1 MRKPNKRKYPD
12 AMHEAMDI
20 PAYEKPPMDDG
31 SSPVGKKKEKK
42 NKHERSETKRFE
54 RREKRM
60 GSEPEYQ

>member
-1 MRKPNKRKYPD
+1 MKKQSKRKYPD

-20 PAYEKPPMDDG
+20 PEYTKPNVDDG
-31 SSPVGKKKEKK
+31 SPSVGKRKK
-42 NKHERSETKRFE
+42 NKHERSESKKFE